1 MTAFQAN
8 EDAFVAVFTLTI
20 ADAAGVSADSVKDL
34 GVIVTPSNRNDV
46 DIVATNASPPPSL
59 RASAAKTTTAD
70 SLTLQYT
77 IEVLAS
83 SGVTY
88 NQLSSQLASSVQ
100 SNQFSSLLQQHAAQQ
115 NVPELTSATSS
126 RVDTEDTTPASS
138 SNSNSKGAVLTV
150 PAIVGIAIGGCAV
163 LAVVIFLIAKF
174 CFRRT
179 LEQSVVSKSASA
191 PMYPVDEA
199 LPVAVLTESDGFLSH
214 HNDFS
219 VAEAYALS
227 AED

>member
-100 SNQFSSLLQQHAAQQ
+100 SNQFSTLLQQHAAQQ
-115 NVPELTSATSS
+115 SVPELSSATSS
-126 RVDTEDTTPASS
+126 RVDTEDTTPVDTSNNNNAKSS
-138 SNSNSKGAVLTV
+138 VLTV
-150 PAIVGIAIGGCAV
+150 PAIVGIVIGGCAV
-163 LAVVIFLIAKF
+163 LAVIIFLIARFCSRRAPVGGLPQLDTVHAQGKSKF
-174 CFRRT
+174 TGLYMCVF
-179 LEQSVVSKSASA
+179 
-191 PMYPVDEA
+191 
-199 LPVAVLTESDGFLSH
+199 
-214 HNDFS
+214 
-219 VAEAYALS
+219 
-227 AED
+227 